1 MNTLANFEVVGKRA
15 LYRPVGSVTFERAIE
30 IVAEGM
36 ALARSLGLADLLVNT
51 NGFSG
56 FAPPSIF
63 ARHALA
69 VKWAEIMGGSGIH
82 VALVARPE
90 LIDPE
95 KIGVLMAQNRG
106 VSGDVFTTE
115 VAALAWLDAQLAN
128 TGMTTGPIP
137 ALKPPL

>member
-1 MNTLANFEVVGKRA
+1 MNTLANFEQFGKRA
-15 LYRPVGSVTFERAIE
+15 FYRPVDNVTFERAVE
-30 IVAEGM
+30 LVAEGM
-36 ALARSLGLADLLVNT
+36 VLARALGMVDILVNT
-51 NGFSG
+51 NGLTG

-69 VKWAEIMGGSGIH
+69 LKWAEAVGGSGLH

-115 VAALAWLDAQLAN
+115 VAAIAWLDSR
-128 TGMTTGPIP
+128 TGAFSTIP
-137 ALKPPL
+137 

>member
-1 MNTLANFEVVGKRA
+1 MNTLANFEYAGKRA
-15 LYRPVGSVTFERAIE
+15 FYRPEGIVTFERAVE
-30 IVAEGM
+30 MVAEGM
-36 ALARSLGLADLLVNT
+36 ALARSLGLADILVNT
-51 NGFSG
+51 AGLSG

-69 VKWAEIMGGSGIH
+69 LKWAEAAGSGLH

-106 VSGDVFTTE
+106 VSGDVFTSE
-115 VAALAWLDAQLAN
+115 VAALTWLDSRSGSLG
-128 TGMTTGPIP
+128 TIS
-137 ALKPPL
+137 